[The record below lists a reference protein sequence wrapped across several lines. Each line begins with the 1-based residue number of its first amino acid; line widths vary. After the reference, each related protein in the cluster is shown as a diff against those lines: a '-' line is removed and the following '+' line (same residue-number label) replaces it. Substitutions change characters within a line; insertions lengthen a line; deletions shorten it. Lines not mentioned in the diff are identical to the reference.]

1 MEFLAVMVTCNSHS
15 DSDKSYFNTDG
26 SNKWAKNGNSEKSG
40 WAINGDQLC
49 FTGNKKLCR
58 DVQADGKD
66 RII

>member
-40 WAINGDQLC
+40 WAIGY
-49 FTGNKKLCR
+49 KW
-58 DVQADGKD
+58 
-66 RII
+66 